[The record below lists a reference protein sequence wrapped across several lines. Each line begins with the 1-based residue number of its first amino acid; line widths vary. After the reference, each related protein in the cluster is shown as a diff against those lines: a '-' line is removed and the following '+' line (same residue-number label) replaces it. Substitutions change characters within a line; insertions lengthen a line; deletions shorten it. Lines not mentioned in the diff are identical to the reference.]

1 MNVFTILA
9 LAALSSAAPAY
20 DNAAVRS
27 SSILQQIQQLNED
40 GSFTFGYENS
50 DGSYRMENRD
60 ASGYVV
66 GRYGYIDAYGKT
78 QEMDYVSG
86 NLGGVSVGHQMRG
99 SLVPRTSLDT
109 PFPVVRTSNQIAR
122 DLEYMSVD
130 ANNDGFPDNAVA
142 IASRNVDA
150 YGTPTTAIVRNVAVE
165 TAPVYNSPSVVRTI
179 ESAPAYSSPTVVR
192 TVEAAPAYSP
202 ATTVVRTVESAP
214 TYSSSS
220 SSAVRTFD
228 TVAALPETQVVTTS
242 IQPQQQVRLVSA
254 VADQPAAAVS
264 VVQSNPNVVRFAV
277 APTSTV
283 VETPVQQQQVQVLER
298 FVLPQQQQ
306 RQAIYQDGQSVFRS
320 PTVGSYGEQNF
331 VVSRSQPTGISYG
344 SSSHLDSFLRNLVVG
359 RSSNGYGQQQQQF
372 QVIGNGLAN
381 LGSTASAAAV
391 FQQDDVINIDSFG
404 RII

>member
-1 MNVFTILA
+1 M
-9 LAALSSAAPAY
+9 
-20 DNAAVRS
+20 
-27 SSILQQIQQLNED
+27 
-40 GSFTFGYENS
+40 
-50 DGSYRMENRD
+50 
-60 ASGYVV
+60 
-66 GRYGYIDAYGKT
+66 
-78 QEMDYVSG
+78 SG

-381 LGSTASAAAV
+381 LGSTASAAV